1 MNDSYQELLKTLFQH
16 RHNRL
21 ISGYLIDVNDSQ
33 CEIWFPYSIEVM
45 KILTKGTF
53 LAVENFSSINLPIDD
68 EISFLDNEKHF
79 SILQITDKKAIYYK
93 IQEMK
98 NTPSSIKLEEDFE
111 KLQKDWNR
119 SLKEEESPNLKI
131 QVLADITDYEIK
143 VMGNDYLIKQNEMEP
158 IQGYKVYLLNK
169 EIVENV
175 INEGII
181 KKKTIFPIGMHKF
194 YKVNVFLDYNSLINR
209 HFGIFATTG
218 AGKSNLVSSLFS
230 YLMNHSEE
238 NTNIVVF
245 DVNNEYITLLSDC
258 LAKIN
263 DTHVIILEESYLGKY
278 ANSFLKGNFNNLEL
292 AAQEIT
298 DSTVIPTALK
308 PYRDKIREI
317 VKLLLSKGVFKMF
330 VEGDSIE
337 KFLFLFG
344 QFLKN
349 NITVGRGSKVTKQK
363 ITSFVEF
370 IREKIQDTSINITKN
385 HLNYITKN
393 LRDWAEEYFGGE
405 LIQHCEP
412 YIQQMVTFVDK
423 FKEEFKEPAD
433 YLFSIGREGLFKIV
447 SDNEKSLVI
456 VLSDSD
462 NTLRNFASYF
472 IDFIYNFRKSRG
484 ITSPPILFFFDE
496 ADLFIPSNIKRSDEE
511 ESSSVKKVKE
521 SCQMLARRGRKYG
534 MGLGLATQRIAYN
547 DTNVLAQLNTYF
559 VGKLMRK
566 SDRQIIAESYGIS
579 EGAISETVGF
589 GPGDWTLLS
598 TCATGIRNTPIAIHM
613 ENAEDRIKKFLE
625 EEWAKLELIVVK
637 HIVEKF
643 VEISRDNKVFEELD
657 AEIAELI
664 IPDYVNI

>member
-1 MNDSYQELLKTLFQH
+1 MSNDNHEIYKTLFQQ

-21 ISGYLIDVNDSQ
+21 IAGYLIDVNGSQ

-45 KILTKGTF
+45 KLLTKGAF
-53 LAVENFSSINLPIDD
+53 LAAENFSSINLPIDD

-131 QVLADITDYEIK
+131 QVFADITDYEIK
-143 VMGNDYLIKQNEMEP
+143 VTGNEYLIKQNEMEP
-158 IQGYKVYLLNK
+158 IQGYKVYLLNN
-169 EIVENV
+169 EIVEQV
-175 INEGII
+175 INKGII
-181 KKKTIFPIGMHKF
+181 KKKTIFPVGLHKF
-194 YKVNVFLDYNSLINR
+194 YNVNVFIDYNSLINR

-230 YLMNHSEE
+230 YLMYHSEE

-278 ANSFLKGNFNNLEL
+278 ANSFLKGNLSNLEL

-298 DSTVIPTALK
+298 DSIVIPSSLK
-308 PYRDKIREI
+308 TYKDKIREI
-317 VKLLLSKGVFKMF
+317 VRFLLSKGVFKMF
-330 VEGDSIE
+330 VEGESIE
-337 KFLFLFG
+337 KFLFSFG

-370 IREKIQDTSINITKN
+370 MREKIQDTSINITKT
-385 HLNYITKN
+385 HLNYINTN
-393 LRDWAEEYFGGE
+393 LRDWAEEYFGSE
-405 LIQHCEP
+405 LIQYCET
-412 YIQQMVTFVDK
+412 YLQQMNTFINK
-423 FKEEFKEPAD
+423 FADEFKEPSD

-456 VLSDSD
+456 VLSDND
-462 NTLRNFASYF
+462 NTLRYFASYF
-472 IDFIYNFRKSRG
+472 IDFMYNFRKSRG

-496 ADLFIPSNIKRSDEE
+496 ADLFIPGSIKRSEEE
-511 ESSSVKKVKE
+511 ESSSIKKVKE

-566 SDRQIIAESYGIS
+566 TDRQIITESYGIS

-613 ENAEDRIKKFLE
+613 ENSEDRIKNFIE
-625 EEWAKLELIVVK
+625 EEWAKLELIFIK
-637 HIVEKF
+637 LMFEKF
-643 VEISRDNKVFEELD
+643 VEISKDERIFEELN